1 MGRGVAWNLK
11 KTSLLWAAAAALVW
25 IGGEAQGA
33 RAADPFFGVRKLL
46 EAEGC
51 PQPSLERVFSDMGHP
66 LYGNV
71 VLSMKIRESALNY
84 DAFLEPAVLARA
96 RDFWDTHEET
106 LQRISSTYGVDPSI
120 IVAVLLV
127 ETRLGQNTGSH
138 PVATTLATFALML
151 DPAERDR
158 VWRMLTEND
167 RARWTRARFDAKLQ
181 QRASWALGEL
191 RALLALVDKGYA
203 DAARWRGSYMAA
215 VGWPQFLPSSLLHYG
230 ADGDGDG
237 FVDLYSPPDAFAS
250 VARYLKA
257 NGWKNDAPWEHQEKV
272 ILRYNNSRPY
282 AGTILEAARRLRES
296 RAAAR
301 GPAPEEGPALKAPIS
316 RQPPRRRDQT

>member
-1 MGRGVAWNLK
+1 MDRLFSWMTRKGFVAG
-11 KTSLLWAAAAALVW
+11 AVAALWVG
-25 IGGEAQGA
+25 ILAGVDGA

-51 PQPSLERVFSDMGHP
+51 PPTPLETVFSGMGGP
-66 LYGNV
+66 VYGNV
-71 VLSMKIRESALNY
+71 ALSMKIRESALNY
-84 DAFLEPAVLARA
+84 DAFLEPAALAQA
-96 RDFWDTHEET
+96 RDFWNAHEEA
-106 LQRISSTYGVDPSI
+106 LERVGSTYGVDPSV

-127 ETRLGQNTGSH
+127 ETRLGRNTGTH

-158 VWRMLTEND
+158 VWRMLSESD
-167 RARWTRARFDAKLQ
+167 RARWTRSRFDAKLE
-181 QRASWALGEL
+181 QRASWALREL
-191 RALLALVDKGYA
+191 RALLALVEKGYA

-237 FVDLYSPPDAFAS
+237 LVDLYSPDDAFAS

-257 NGWKNDAPWEHQEKV
+257 NGWKNDAPWEQQERV

-301 GPAPEEGPALKAPIS
+301 VPAPPSAPAAGET
-316 RQPPRRRDQT
+316 PPSLGTSS